1 MTSYENTM
9 RACRVYIPRSFCD
22 SHEMNT
28 IEIVA
33 AVFGVV
39 SVFLSVRQNIW
50 SWPTAIV
57 NVGLYIIV
65 FFESKLYAD
74 TGLQVIYVVLNAY
87 GWYHWLYGGKN
98 RTELPVSRTSPGV
111 AAILV
116 GLVVA
121 GTAVIGALLART
133 TDAALPYID
142 AFTTSTSLAAQ
153 WMMTRKLLENW
164 PVWVGVDVIYIGV
177 YIYKSLYVTAALYL
191 VFLILSAMGYFQW
204 KKSLGEREM
213 TQLQT

>member
-1 MTSYENTM
+1 
-9 RACRVYIPRSFCD
+9 
-22 SHEMNT
+22 MNP

-33 AVFGVV
+33 AVFGVI

-65 FFESKLYAD
+65 FYESKLYAD

-98 RTELPVSRTSPGV
+98 RTELPVTRTSPRVG
-111 AAILV
+111 ALLV
-116 GLVVA
+116 GLGVL
-121 GTAVIGALLART
+121 GTALIGTLLSRR
-133 TDAALPYID
+133 TDAALPYVD
-142 AFTTSTSLAAQ
+142 AMTTSTSLVAQ

-164 PVWVGVDVIYIGV
+164 IIWVAVDVVYIAV
-177 YIYKSLYVTAALYL
+177 YIYKDLYVTAVLYL
-191 VFLILSAMGYFQW
+191 IFLILSAMGYLEW
-204 KKSLGEREM
+204 RKSLRERLV
-213 TQLQT
+213 TA

>member
-1 MTSYENTM
+1 
-9 RACRVYIPRSFCD
+9 
-22 SHEMNT
+22 MNPV
-28 IEIVA
+28 EIVA

-57 NVGLYIIV
+57 NVGLYIFV
-65 FFESKLYAD
+65 FYEAKLYSD

-98 RTELPVSRTSPGV
+98 RTELPVTRTKGRV
-111 AAILV
+111 GAVLV
-116 GLVVA
+116 GIVA
-121 GTAVIGALLART
+121 VGTLLIGTLLSRN
-133 TDAALPYID
+133 TDAALPWVD
-142 AFTTSTSLAAQ
+142 SMTTSTSLVAQ

-164 PVWVGVDVIYIGV
+164 LVWVAVDVV
-177 YIYKSLYVTAALYL
+177 YIAMYLNKALYVTAALYL

-204 KKSLGEREM
+204 RKTLAEREA
-213 TQLQT
+213 TVAIA